1 MATVTLSATA
11 RADVGKGAARSLRR
25 EGRVPA
31 VIYGHAREPQP
42 LSLNARELERLLD
55 RISAESTVI
64 DLDLDGASS
73 RTLIREVQRHPY
85 RRQVIHVDFQE
96 LVAGE
101 KVTVNIPI
109 VLVGT
114 PEGVRLSGAI
124 LNQVMTELTVRVDPA
139 EIPGHIDVD
148 VSRVTIGHSVHVGDL
163 TLPEGVEVLDDA
175 EATVA
180 TVSAPKV
187 AEETATPAEETSAEP
202 ELIRKPKGEEEV
214 EK

>member
-1 MATVTLSATA
+1 MATATLSATP

-25 EGRVPA
+25 DGRVPA

-64 DLDLDGASS
+64 DLDLGGATS

-85 RRQVIHVDFQE
+85 KRSVIHVDFQE

-101 KVTVNIPI
+101 KVTVNIPL

-124 LNQVMTELTVRVDPA
+124 LNQVMTELTVRVDPVD
-139 EIPGHIDVD
+139 IPGRIEVD
-148 VSRVTIGHSVHVGDL
+148 VSNLTIGHSMHVGDL
-163 TLPEGVEVLDDA
+163 KLPEGVEVIDDA

-180 TVSAPKV
+180 TVAAPKV
-187 AEETATPAEETSAEP
+187 AEETAAPAAETSAEP
-202 ELIRKPKGEEEV
+202 ELIRKPKGEEED

>member
-1 MATVTLSATA
+1 MATATLSATP

-31 VIYGHAREPQP
+31 VIYGHAREPQS

-64 DLDLDGASS
+64 ELDLGGATS

-85 RRQVIHVDFQE
+85 KRSVIHVDFQE

-124 LNQVMTELTVRVDPA
+124 LNQVMTELTVRVDPVD
-139 EIPGHIDVD
+139 IPGHIDVD
-148 VSRVTIGHSVHVGDL
+148 VSNVTIGHSVHVGDL
-163 TLPEGVEVLDDA
+163 KLPEGVEVIDDA
-175 EATVA
+175 DATIATVA
-180 TVSAPKV
+180 APKV
-187 AEETATPAEETSAEP
+187 SEETAAPVAETSAEP
-202 ELIRKPKGEEEV
+202 ELIRKPKGEEED